1 MFIVLD
7 YISIRN
13 IYSGTKTNIKVIYMM
28 EDKFVLNVPSN
39 IEDIRLEQYQKFLKV
54 SKDIDKEDE
63 EANKFLQIKLLE
75 IFCDV
80 TYEQIRRMPAALYEF
95 AVTKIMEVLNES
107 TPLVK
112 KFSMVGSDG
121 VEIEFGMIPNL
132 DNMTSGEYIDLD
144 SLVTDWDN
152 MHKAMAV
159 LYRPIIKRRK
169 DLYDIEPY
177 STYEKYE
184 ELMKHAPL
192 NVSLGALL
200 FFYRLGI
207 KLSKHILN
215 SSVERLTQ
223 EERTLVEKNLL
234 EKSGVGINQYM
245 QSLEEISLSLMRS
258 PQQES
263 INV

>member
-1 MFIVLD
+1 
-7 YISIRN
+7 
-13 IYSGTKTNIKVIYMM
+13 MM

-112 KFSMVGSDG
+112 NFSMVGSDG

-159 LYRPIIKRRK
+159 LYRPLIKKKK

-184 ELMKHAPL
+184 EIMKHAPI

-215 SSVERLTQ
+215 SSVERLTKEDRMQ
-223 EERTLVEKNLL
+223 LEKNLL

-245 QSLEEISLSLMRS
+245 QSLEVIYSSSIAS
-258 PQQES
+258 PVKES
-263 INV
+263 MSA